1 MATTQQIEAL
11 DRATNGHSKND
22 EFVYAMLTLAG
33 YEDVQPRIN
42 CLTYNAW
49 RAAGRSVKKGEK
61 GLGVTVWIPCKDKD
75 AKPDPKTGEARKS
88 MRPKTTYIFHIDQ
101 TQPIGTKQEAPASQ
115 PEPAEQVET
124 GMIVAPESDIID
136 VEFTVIEPVQRRL
149 PAPAAQKQ
157 LSLF

>member
-22 EFVYAMLTLAG
+22 EFVYAMLTMAG
-33 YEDVQPRIN
+33 YEDVQPRVN

-49 RAAGRSVKKGEK
+49 KAAGRSVKKGEK

-75 AKPDPKTGEARKS
+75 AKPNPTTGEARKS

-101 TQPIGTKQEAPASQ
+101 TQPIGTKQPAPAETQ
-115 PEPAEQVET
+115 T
-124 GMIVAPESDIID
+124 GMIVAPASNIID
-136 VEFTVIEPVQRRL
+136 VEYTIERIEPLRL
-149 PAPAAQKQ
+149 TAPAAQKQ

>member
-22 EFVYAMLTLAG
+22 EFVFAMLTLAG
-33 YEDVQPRIN
+33 YSDVQPRVN

-49 RAAGRSVKKGEK
+49 RAVGRSVKKGEK
-61 GLGVTVWIPCKDKD
+61 GLGVTVWIPCKDKE

-101 TQPIGTKQEAPASQ
+101 TQPIGTKQETPTEAPAE
-115 PEPAEQVET
+115 EPQT
-124 GMIVAPESDIID
+124 GMIVAPASNIID
-136 VEFTVIEPVQRRL
+136 VEYTIERIEPLRL
-149 PAPAAQKQ
+149 TAPVAQKQ

>member
-22 EFVYAMLTLAG
+22 EFVYNMLTLAG
-33 YEDVQPRIN
+33 YSDVQPRVN

-75 AKPDPKTGEARKS
+75 AKPDPTTGEARKS

-101 TQPIGTKQEAPASQ
+101 TQPIGTKQEGTYEQAPAD
-115 PEPAEQVET
+115 EPQT
-124 GMIVAPESDIID
+124 GMIVAPASNIID
-136 VEFTVIEPVQRRL
+136 VEYTIEPAPQKRL
-149 PAPAAQKQ
+149 TAQAAQKQ

>member
-22 EFVYAMLTLAG
+22 EFVYNMLTLAG
-33 YEDVQPRIN
+33 YSDVQPRIN

-75 AKPDPKTGEARKS
+75 AKPDPTTGEARKS

-101 TQPIGTKQEAPASQ
+101 TQPIGTKQEAPAEQ
-115 PEPAEQVET
+115 AAEIVTPVE
-124 GMIVAPESDIID
+124 IVATVSTREELEA
-136 VEFTVIEPVQRRL
+136 VFTT
-149 PAPAAQKQ
+149 APAAQKQ